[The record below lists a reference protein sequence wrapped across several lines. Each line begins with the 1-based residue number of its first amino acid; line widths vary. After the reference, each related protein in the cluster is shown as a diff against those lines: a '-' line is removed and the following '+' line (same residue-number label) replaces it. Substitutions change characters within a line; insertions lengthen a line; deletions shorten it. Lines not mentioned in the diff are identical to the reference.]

1 MWHVCRPADGWKGD
15 VTETHVE
22 WFTDIDVPDVCSPLV
37 TDKYV
42 LLLAHGLL
50 AAFEPRARSGDPE
63 EPREPLWEEDLLEEV
78 SSSPSQV
85 GEFIYLF
92 SEEGKA
98 WIVKPAADECERIA
112 EFEMGE
118 PVRSSPAF
126 QPGRIYIRGE
136 EHLFCIGK

>member
-1 MWHVCRPADGWKGD
+1 MAAVRADGTGD
-15 VTETHVE
+15 VTQTHIL
-22 WFTDIDVPDVCSPLV
+22 WTTDIDVPDVCSPLV

-42 LLLAHGLL
+42 LLTTHGVLACFDRAPGES
-50 AAFEPRARSGDPE
+50 AAQSD

-85 GEFIYLF
+85 GDLVYLF

-98 WIVKPAADECERIA
+98 WIVEPQADACKRVG

-118 PVRSSPAF
+118 PVRTSPAF
-126 QPGRIYIRGE
+126 QPGRIFIRGQ
-136 EHLFCIGK
+136 EHLICIGTQ